1 MDMQLMLGI
10 GVLCYFI
17 TLVLICLYKDRI
29 NVKVGNA
36 IFILVDAILYLV
48 WNISYAEKG
57 WLDNGFMTF
66 ANISPFIF
74 TLIPLTIFMKDK
86 IRDYAYSAIAFLHLG
101 LFLAT
106 LISPEYVVIFDY
118 KTEATFAYAAEA
130 MCHVWAALF
139 GLYLILT
146 KQVEI
151 SFKGWVR
158 SIVFMLSVVSFG
170 VMLNLILDT
179 HCFNMNPNDYSIYML
194 DIFGSFEATLAA
206 YYLGIVVVLTLGMQ
220 SGYGLVRLVDK
231 IYQHHDT
238 DAAAVTLP
246 ASETVI
252 PDAHEEETE
261 ESSDN
266 TNSETA

>member
-1 MDMQLMLGI
+1 MDMQLMLGV

-29 NVKVGNA
+29 NVKLGNA
-36 IFILVDAILYLV
+36 VFILVDAVLYLV

-57 WLDNGFMTF
+57 WLDNGFMTL

-118 KTEATFAYAAEA
+118 ETEATFAYAAEA

-139 GLYLILT
+139 GLYLMLT

-151 SFKGWVR
+151 SFKGWLR

-170 VMLNLILDT
+170 VMLNVILDT

-194 DIFGSFEATLAA
+194 DIFGSFEATLVA

-220 SGYGLVRLVDK
+220 SGYGLVRLVDT
-231 IYQHHDT
+231 IHQHHES
-238 DAAAVTLP
+238 DAAIVSAP
-246 ASETVI
+246 PCDRNASADCE
-252 PDAHEEETE
+252 AGSA

>member
-1 MDMQLMLGI
+1 MDMQLMLGV

-29 NVKVGNA
+29 NVKIGNA
-36 IFILVDAILYLV
+36 LFIAVDAVLYLV

-57 WLDNGFMTF
+57 WLDNGFMTL

-74 TLIPLTIFMKDK
+74 TLIPLTVFMNDK
-86 IRDYAYSAIAFLHLG
+86 IKEYAYSAIAYLHLG

-118 KTEATFAYAAEA
+118 ETEATFAYAAEA

-139 GLYLILT
+139 GLYLMLT
-146 KQVEI
+146 KQVRI
-151 SFKGWVR
+151 SFKSWIS

-194 DIFGSFEATLAA
+194 DIFGSFEATLVA
-206 YYLGIVVVLTLGMQ
+206 YYLGITVVLTLGMQ

-231 IYQHHDT
+231 IHSYQGEGESGIP
-238 DAAAVTLP
+238 LP
-246 ASETVI
+246 EERCASEE
-252 PDAHEEETE
+252 AEEEKL
-261 ESSDN
+261 
-266 TNSETA
+266 

>member
-1 MDMQLMLGI
+1 MDMQLMLGV

-29 NVKVGNA
+29 NVRLGNA
-36 IFILVDAILYLV
+36 MFITVDAILYLV

-57 WLDNGFMTF
+57 WLDDGFMTF
-66 ANISPFIF
+66 ENISPFIF
-74 TLIPLTIFMKDK
+74 TLIPLTVFMKDK
-86 IRDYAYSAIAFLHLG
+86 IKEYAYSAIAFLHLG

-130 MCHVWAALF
+130 MCHIWAALF
-139 GLYLILT
+139 GVYLILT
-146 KQVEI
+146 KQTDI
-151 SFKGWVR
+151 SLKSWIR

-206 YYLGIVVVLTLGMQ
+206 YYLGIIVVLTLGMQ
-220 SGYGLVRLVDK
+220 SGHGLVRLVEK
-231 IYQHHDT
+231 LLQHHGAEATPKDPPILT
-238 DAAAVTLP
+238 ELQSDAAS
-246 ASETVI
+246 SEENE
-252 PDAHEEETE
+252 PRETNQ
-261 ESSDN
+261 SSV
-266 TNSETA
+266 S